1 MNCPKCG
8 EQVTEGAA
16 FCWACEAAL
25 GKVRLPPQPAA
36 PPPSPQKV
44 STPYS
49 TVGKS
54 EEVIGFA
61 LFMIGGLWSC
71 GATAAAQTQAQ
82 ADYTWPFVLM
92 AAGVLFYIYGR
103 IKARRHA
110 RKETDL

>member
-25 GKVRLPPQPAA
+25 DKVRLPPQPA
-36 PPPSPQKV
+36 PPDPSPRKV
-44 STPYS
+44 NTPYS
-49 TVGKS
+49 TAGKN

-82 ADYTWPFVLM
+82 ADYTWPIVLM
-92 AAGVLFYIYGR
+92 VAGVLFYDYGKL
-103 IKARRHA
+103 KARRSPP
-110 RKETDL
+110 KETDL